1 MKHLKTTILT
11 LIATFILTSC
21 NNIQSNTRT
30 KLTLQPNEEYLI
42 NNVEEVNNKTL
53 QLRKDAPNEVDYAF
67 SISKTETDELNLIN
81 PNDLIIGRDRVL
93 LQPVA
98 VNYLVEDGV
107 VTDNEES
114 RLTIE
119 QTESNFTPIIEMSGS
134 GYGNENITL
143 DLYDTPQLRTCYAIS
158 NSEGILQ
165 SEYYDISIIIEDSI
179 APTSISDVLNLSP
192 YISYK
197 NSNSN
202 DVSVLNENILR
213 NYTDNDTNTTLS
225 VKYYQDD
232 TYQDEISGEDVIS
245 NLRNSSILI
254 QNNKLTSQPVYF
266 KVFDDNN
273 NGSNNGLAYVT
284 LYDDVKPYIV
294 NLNNEE
300 VTSFNFGTRDYYP
313 DVNNDVKD
321 YIINNFK
328 VIDEVDGQLD
338 ISKAEI
344 NITNQG
350 LSLKISD
357 NSYNEL
363 NILDPESKLNN
374 NFTQDSYYVWY
385 PEGASQDINPER
397 GLQYHFILNETSNE
411 YEIEILGPNLGQ
423 GQYKKDWLG
432 TNGQGHIQIPQTITL
447 YDHEYKVT
455 SIGEDAFHNV
465 NVISLD
471 TTNIG
476 QTDVIDFSNTYI
488 SHFSIRSIN
497 DGSGY
502 NYSKIILDTLSNGV
516 VLEDLAISFNCED
529 TILFLSKKVSKI
541 DYHGCIIH
549 NLYLEFSQE
558 ELKEKEE
565 SGDFYMDYN
574 ENGELMDAWYGAY
587 HSLYEMYYN
596 YTLDQF
602 KTEFGIN

>member
-158 NSEGILQ
+158 NSEGVLQ

-197 NSNSN
+197 NSNPN

-266 KVFDDNN
+266 KVFDDN

-363 NILDPESKLNN
+363 NILDTESKLNN

-455 SIGEDAFHNV
+455 SIGEEAFQYANFS
-465 NVISLD
+465 SLN
-471 TTNIG
+471 TESAG
-476 QTDVIDFSNTYI
+476 QDKVVDFSNTYI
-488 SHFSIRSIN
+488 RKFSK
-497 DGSGY
+497 
-502 NYSKIILDTLSNGV
+502 YSFGGNAIYILNSKNSEI
-516 VLEDLAISFNCED
+516 VLEGVAVEGLESSCFV
-529 TILFLSKKVSKI
+529 SSKVSKI
-541 DYHGCIIH
+541 DAFGARLKK
-549 NLYLEFSQE
+549 LYMELSE
-558 ELKEKEE
+558 EEVREKEA
-565 SGDFYMDYN
+565 SGDFYVDYN
-574 ENGELMDAWYGAY
+574 SSGEVMNNWNNNIF
-587 HSLYEMYYN
+587 SEVYYN